1 MLSTEPM
8 IDAFTTL
15 VSPAER
21 AKTVIKNGNNK
32 LGVTEG
38 CVEDVPDLGA
48 CVVAYALGRL
58 PEYTG

>member
-1 MLSTEPM
+1 MLHYSREPRG
-8 IDAFTTL
+8 
-15 VSPAER
+15 EGE
-21 AKTVIKNGNNK
+21 NGNNK

-58 PEYTG
+58 PEYPG